1 MRHPALPAGK
11 MEGEVWPHQRPAQP
25 RTLADRGVDVG
36 DTGDALG
43 EEMDGLAPQRG
54 LQAVGDVP
62 GDLAADVDRALADAC
77 IKFERPL
84 DRGRRG
90 RIGGASTKGAAA
102 GGPDLAYPHRL
113 QVALAA
119 HYPDVPIAVV
129 NKGVP
134 RQSTQ
139 QMVDRFPTDVIAE
152 DPILV
157 VWEAGIS
164 DAVRGIE
171 IDDFAA
177 SLQAGI
183 DEVKKRA
190 IDILLVDMQF
200 SRRTSMVINFEQ
212 YLKAVHR
219 VGDLNGVY
227 VFPRF
232 EMMRYWS
239 EQNMFN
245 FDDVAEEERTRLA
258 AKVYE
263 CIGRELAQ
271 AIRTAVR

>member
-1 MRHPALPAGK
+1 MKRRSLLCLAGAAALNLAMSATGRTEPS
-11 MEGEVWPHQRPAQP
+11 ECEVPPELSAISAKLPH
-25 RTLADRGVDVG
+25 LAER
-36 DTGDALG
+36 
-43 EEMDGLAPQRG
+43 
-54 LQAVGDVP
+54 
-62 GDLAADVDRALADAC
+62 LAARQPVNIVA
-77 IKFERPL
+77 
-84 DRGRRG
+84 
-90 RIGGASTKGAAA
+90 IGGASTKGAAA

-113 QVALAA
+113 QMALAGY
-119 HYPDVPIAVV
+119 YPDVPIAVV

-139 QMVDRFPTDVIAE
+139 QMVERFPTDVIAE

-157 VWEAGIS
+157 IWEAGIS

-177 SLQAGI
+177 ALQAGI
-183 DEVKKRA
+183 DEVKNRA

-200 SRRTSMVINFEQ
+200 SRRTSTVINFEQ

-219 VGDLNGVY
+219 VGDLNEVY

-245 FDDVAEEERTRLA
+245 FDDVAEEERVRLA
-258 AKVYE
+258 TKVYE

-271 AIRTAVR
+271 AIRAAVR